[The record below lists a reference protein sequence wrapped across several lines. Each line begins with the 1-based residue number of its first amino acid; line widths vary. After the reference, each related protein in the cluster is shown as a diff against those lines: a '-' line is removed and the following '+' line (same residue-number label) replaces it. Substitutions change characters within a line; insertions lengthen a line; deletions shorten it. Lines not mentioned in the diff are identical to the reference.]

1 MGIIGEFWGIL
12 YGYFELHF
20 KSTLGE
26 TLGIF
31 QGRFCRELQGADY
44 LQKQKTTIRG
54 TVFSL
59 SLLPPQKTKN

>member
-1 MGIIGEFWGIL
+1 MGIIGDVLGIL
-12 YGYFELHF
+12 YGYLELHF
-20 KSTLGE
+20 KS

-59 SLLPPQKTKN
+59 SLLPPKNTKN